1 MIDPYTCQRIQFPV
15 RGRYCNHLRTVCL
28 YTYVSFQ
35 KTSRSWKCPICS
47 VESNTFLNQ
56 PYVDIWMY
64 EMLQDKNIGDSVI
77 IRQNGTYE
85 WEVKDQQV
93 ENLQS

>member
-1 MIDPYTCQRIQFPV
+1 
-15 RGRYCNHLRTVCL
+15 
-28 YTYVSFQ
+28 
-35 KTSRSWKCPICS
+35 
-47 VESNTFLNQ
+47 
-56 PYVDIWMY
+56 MY

-93 ENLQS
+93 ENL